1 MTDELLRRVWNWLPA
16 FLEVAERGSVA
27 VASRHLHLTPAAV
40 SRTVR
45 LLEDALGVLLFDRI
59 GRGLVLNDAGRA
71 LREVVREARGE
82 LDRGLHDALFA
93 ADADPFAGRLRVAS
107 LGVLSSHF
115 VVPALLALKRDHPT
129 LVPEHQNLRTAEA
142 LAALERGELDVVFHY
157 EALDAESRRV
167 ERLGE
172 TGASVYCGVGHPLFS
187 KKRVRR
193 DDVLEHPFSVPQ
205 VGDTGRVQD
214 GWPSEVPR
222 AVGMR
227 ITLLASNLDVS
238 LSGLLLTVLPDV
250 AAAPHLT
257 SRELRRLPFD
267 PLPPIEVFAS
277 WKASE
282 PDRAAPRAL
291 VEHVRHALGRPK
303 GVARKSR
310 VSRRMRDS

>member
-1 MTDELLRRVWNWLPA
+1 MSRTDLLRDVWNWLPA

-27 VASRHLHLTPAAV
+27 EASRHLHLTPAAV

-45 LLEDALGVLLFDRI
+45 LLEETIGAQLFDRI

-71 LREVVREARGE
+71 LREVVREAKGQ

-93 ADADPFAGRLRVAS
+93 AEADPFAGRLRVAS
-107 LGVLSSHF
+107 LGVLTSHF
-115 VVPALLALKRDHPT
+115 VVPELLVLKATHES

-157 EALDAESRRV
+157 EAMDAESRRV

-172 TGASVYCGVGHPLFS
+172 THASVYCGRSHPLFG

-193 DDVLEHPFSVPQ
+193 EDVLAHPFSVPQ

-214 GWPSEVPR
+214 GWPSELPR
-222 AVGMR
+222 QVGMR
-227 ITLLASNLDVS
+227 ITLLASNLEVC
-238 LSGLLLTVLPDV
+238 LGGLLLTVLPDV
-250 AAAPHLT
+250 VAAPHVAAK
-257 SRELRRLPFD
+257 ELRRLPFD
-267 PLPPIEVFAS
+267 PLPPIEVYAS

-282 PDRAAPRAL
+282 PDRVAPRAL
-291 VEHVRHALGRPK
+291 VEAVK
-303 GVARKSR
+303 ARLT
-310 VSRRMRDS
+310 RRS

>member
-1 MTDELLRRVWNWLPA
+1 MTTPDLLRDVWNWLPA

-45 LLEDALGVLLFDRI
+45 LLEDAIGAPLFDRI
-59 GRGLVLNDAGRA
+59 GRGLVLNDAGRT
-71 LREVVREARGE
+71 LREVVRDAKGR

-93 ADADPFAGRLRVAS
+93 AEADPFAGRLRVGS

-115 VVPALLALKRDHPT
+115 VVPALLELKSEHPG
-129 LVPEHQNLRTAEA
+129 LIPEHQNLRTAEA
-142 LAALERGELDVVFHY
+142 LVALERGELDVVLHY
-157 EALDAESRRV
+157 EAMDAETRRV

-172 TGASVYCGVGHPLFS
+172 TGASVYCGRGHPLFG

-193 DDVLEHPFSVPQ
+193 DDVLAHPFGVPQ

-222 AVGMR
+222 AIGMR
-227 ITLLASNLDVS
+227 ITLLASNVDVCR
-238 LSGLLLTVLPDV
+238 SGLLLTVLPDV
-250 AAAPHLT
+250 AAAPFLK
-257 SRELRRLPFD
+257 SGELRKLPFD
-267 PLPPIEVFAS
+267 ALPPIEVFAS

-291 VEHVRHALGRPK
+291 VEWVRERL
-303 GVARKSR
+303 
-310 VSRRMRDS
+310 RRR